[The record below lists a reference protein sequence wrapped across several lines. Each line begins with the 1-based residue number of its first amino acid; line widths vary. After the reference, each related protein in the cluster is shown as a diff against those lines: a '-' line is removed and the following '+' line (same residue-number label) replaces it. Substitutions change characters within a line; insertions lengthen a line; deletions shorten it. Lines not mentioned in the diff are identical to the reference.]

1 MNQPNK
7 ERFKTSVGGQALMEG
22 IMMRGPKLICC
33 AVRKPDGTIE
43 TKTEPTPTHGIWTK
57 IPLVRGAIS
66 MIESLIM
73 GYRYMMYS
81 AQVSMGDDYDPEE
94 EETAFEKWVGE
105 HLGKKAEDALL
116 ACAAVLGGLLTLLA
130 RPRSHKFFSRE
141 GYIIVALAWVLLSA
155 VGALPFWFSR
165 EIPSYADAF
174 FETVSGFTT
183 TGASI
188 LTDVEAMS
196 HGLLFWRSFTHWVG
210 GMGVLVFITMLSG
223 STDRSMNILKAE
235 MPGPVKGKLT
245 PRTRD
250 TARVL
255 YLLYFLITAVLVGML
270 LLGGMPLFDS
280 LVHAFGTVGTGGF
293 GIRADS
299 IASYSPYIQGV
310 ITVFMILCGINFNL
324 YYLLLL
330 RQWRAALRSDELWTY
345 LGLAVVA
352 TGVITLDLRGVYGGL
367 GACLRQAA
375 FQVSSV
381 LTTTGYATA
390 DFDLWPGLSRAIL
403 FALLFIGGCAGST
416 AGGLKVSRAMI
427 LLRTIRREINRLVHP
442 RRVTAVR
449 CDGKALSSE
458 VQRGVSIYFALYC
471 LCILI
476 TFLCLSGEPFTLET
490 NLSAV
495 VSCFNNVGPG
505 LGAVGPAGSYAGYSV
520 LSKLL
525 LSAAMLM
532 GRLEIYP
539 MLVALS
545 PSVWRKD

>member
-1 MNQPNK
+1 MKNLLKMSDLSPAELTHILDVADQLKADCKAGRTAPLLAGK
-7 ERFKTSVGGQALMEG
+7 SV
-22 IMMRGPKLICC
+22 
-33 AVRKPDGTIE
+33 
-43 TKTEPTPTHGIWTK
+43 
-57 IPLVRGAIS
+57 
-66 MIESLIM
+66 
-73 GYRYMMYS
+73 
-81 AQVSMGDDYDPEE
+81 
-94 EETAFEKWVGE
+94 
-105 HLGKKAEDALL
+105 ALL
-116 ACAAVLGGLLTLLA
+116 FSKASTRTRTSFEVGVYQMGGL
-130 RPRSHKFFSRE
+130 
-141 GYIIVALAWVLLSA
+141 GNY
-155 VGALPFWFSR
+155 
-165 EIPSYADAF
+165 
-174 FETVSGFTT
+174 
-183 TGASI
+183 
-188 LTDVEAMS
+188 
-196 HGLLFWRSFTHWVG
+196 
-210 GMGVLVFITMLSG
+210 
-223 STDRSMNILKAE
+223 MNTAE
-235 MPGPVKGKLT
+235 LQAGRGEPL
-245 PRTRD
+245 RD

-367 GACLRQAA
+367 GTCLRQAA

-476 TFLCLSGEPFTLET
+476 TFLCLSGEPFSLET

>member
-1 MNQPNK
+1 MKNLLKMSDLSPAELTHILDVADQLK
-7 ERFKTSVGGQALMEG
+7 ADCKAGR
-22 IMMRGPKLICC
+22 
-33 AVRKPDGTIE
+33 
-43 TKTEPTPTHGIWTK
+43 TEP
-57 IPLVRGAIS
+57 LLA
-66 MIESLIM
+66 
-73 GYRYMMYS
+73 
-81 AQVSMGDDYDPEE
+81 
-94 EETAFEKWVGE
+94 
-105 HLGKKAEDALL
+105 GKSVALL
-116 ACAAVLGGLLTLLA
+116 FSKASTRTRTSFEVGVYQMGGL
-130 RPRSHKFFSRE
+130 
-141 GYIIVALAWVLLSA
+141 GNY
-155 VGALPFWFSR
+155 
-165 EIPSYADAF
+165 
-174 FETVSGFTT
+174 
-183 TGASI
+183 
-188 LTDVEAMS
+188 
-196 HGLLFWRSFTHWVG
+196 
-210 GMGVLVFITMLSG
+210 
-223 STDRSMNILKAE
+223 MNTAE
-235 MPGPVKGKLT
+235 LQAGRGEPL
-245 PRTRD
+245 RD

-255 YLLYFLITAVLVGML
+255 YLLYFLITTVLVGML

-293 GIRADS
+293 GIKADS

-330 RQWRAALRSDELWTY
+330 RQWRSVLRSDELWTY
-345 LGLAVVA
+345 LGLVVVA

-367 GACLRQAA
+367 GTCLRQAA
-375 FQVSSV
+375 FQVGSV
-381 LTTTGYATA
+381 ITTTGYATA
-390 DFDLWPGLSRAIL
+390 DFNVWPGLSRAIL
-403 FALLFIGGCAGST
+403 FALMFIGGCAGST

-449 CDGKALSSE
+449 CDGKALGSE

-471 LCILI
+471 LCILVA
-476 TFLCLSGEPFTLET
+476 FLCLSGEPFTLET

-505 LGAVGPAGSYAGYSV
+505 LGAVGPAGSYADYSV

-525 LSAAMLM
+525 LSMAMLM